1 MSAAIPKRTYPNANL
16 NADDRR
22 NLFIRCQHIPGITHR
37 SQQRPLRVR
46 LNLLPQ
52 FADVDIHNIRLRIEM
67 IVPDVLQQHGAGY
80 DLAGVA
86 HQVLE
91 ELELLGLQRD
101 LTGAPGGLARQQIDV
116 KVADAEARL
125 GTTALHTATEGV

>member
-1 MSAAIPKRTYPNANL
+1 MSAAMPNTTYPNASV
-16 NADDRR
+16 NAEERR

-46 LNLLPQ
+46 LDLLPQ
-52 FADVDIHNIRLRIEM
+52 LADVYIHNIRLRIEM
-67 IVPDVLQQHGAGY
+67 IVPDVLQQHGAGHH
-80 DLAGVA
+80 LAGVA

-101 LTGAPGGLARQQIDV
+101 RAGAPRSLTRQEVDM
-116 KVADAEARL
+116 KVTDTQTRL
-125 GTTALHTATEGV
+125 